1 MRAAV
6 YDRYGPPEVLRV
18 EDVPTPSPAAGQV
31 LVRVAATSI
40 NLSDWET
47 LRGSP
52 AYSRIGGLRSPARRT
67 LGSDIAGWVEAVG
80 EGVTRFQPGDEVYGD
95 NLALKGGFAEY
106 AVAAESG
113 LAHKPAELTFAEAST
128 IPQAGAIA
136 LQGTEGAA
144 AGRRV
149 LINGAGGG
157 SGSFAIQLAKRLG
170 AHVTG
175 VDNAA
180 KLEFMRSLGADE
192 VIDYRREDFTRS
204 AEPYDLILDLVA
216 HRSVFAYRRAL
227 ADGGRYRCVG
237 GSVRALLRVL
247 TIGLD
252 RRPAHRPPDR
262 CAGREGGT
270 GPLRAA
276 RRALHRRRR
285 RHPHRP
291 HVRARR
297 RRPTPSPTSAR
308 ATPSARSSSRPERT
322 VRRVNRSSSQ
332 RSGSAGAAV
341 GVANHQGWPSRS
353 RAPYS
358 RCPYGWSAGSLSI
371 TAPASRVRAK
381 CASTS
386 STCTTSPPLSW
397 VSVRGEASSSVTR
410 CNQMRASPR
419 RTSPCTTMPSGVRSM
434 PSDVNPNTRTR

>member
-1 MRAAV
+1 MAMNGWEVEEPAWWLNLQAHPDVHVDLTDGPRLVTGRAARGEERDRLWSRWREIDKHLDAYAARRPDGDRGRHPRAACIHRATTVRAAV

-18 EDVPTPSPAAGQV
+18 EDVPTPSPASGQV
-31 LVRVAATSI
+31 LLRVAATSI

-52 AYSRIGGLRSPARRT
+52 AYSRLGGLRSPARRT

-80 EGVTRFQPGDEVYGD
+80 EGVTRFQPGDQVYGD

-106 AVAAESG
+106 AVAAATG
-113 LAHKPAELTFAEAST
+113 LAHKPAGLTFAEAST

-136 LQGTEGAA
+136 LQGTDGAA

-180 KLEFMRSLGADE
+180 KLAFMRSLGADE

-204 AEPYDLILDLVA
+204 AEPFDLILDLVA

-247 TIGLD
+247 TIGWI
-252 RRPAHRPPDR
+252 
-262 CAGREGGT
+262 AGRVTGRRIGVLAVTEGPSHFE
-270 GPLRAA
+270 PLAELCIAGDVGIHIDRTFGLDDV
-276 RRALHRRRR
+276 RDALA
-285 RHPHRP
+285 
-291 HVRARR
+291 HVGEGHALGKVVV
-297 RRPTPSPTSAR
+297 TP
-308 ATPSARSSSRPERT
+308 
-322 VRRVNRSSSQ
+322 
-332 RSGSAGAAV
+332 
-341 GVANHQGWPSRS
+341 
-353 RAPYS
+353 
-358 RCPYGWSAGSLSI
+358 
-371 TAPASRVRAK
+371 
-381 CASTS
+381 
-386 STCTTSPPLSW
+386 
-397 VSVRGEASSSVTR
+397 
-410 CNQMRASPR
+410 
-419 RTSPCTTMPSGVRSM
+419 
-434 PSDVNPNTRTR
+434 